1 MSATI
6 PKMRGSVDI
15 RSMEIDD
22 LAEVYALGEELF
34 TAERWP
40 TLYRTWDDYELAVL
54 FAADAELCLV
64 AEIDDR
70 IVGFA
75 LGTILE
81 KRGSAWTYG
90 HLLWLG
96 VDPMAGRRGIAGRLV
111 DKLTEL
117 FIEEGAR
124 ILMVDTAADNTA
136 ALGFF
141 HKLGFGDPEEHVYLS
156 KNLTDDPDYKAHR
169 KREKL
174 RDAAARRRAAQ
185 KRRAKLEEKR
195 AARAA
200 AALTAPANSA
210 VPSTGSAGNPAK
222 PGKDHGPK

>member
-6 PKMRGSVDI
+6 PKMRGSVEI

-124 ILMVDTAADNTA
+124 ILLVDTAADNTA

-141 HKLGFGDPEEHVYLS
+141 RKIGFDDPEEHVYLS

-174 RDAAARRRAAQ
+174 REAAARRRAAQ
-185 KRRAKLEEKR
+185 KRRAKVEERR

-200 AALTAPANSA
+200 AAAASGTPAA
-210 VPSTGSAGNPAK
+210 VPAASTAEHPKAPKDPGAK
-222 PGKDHGPK
+222 P

>member
-6 PKMRGSVDI
+6 PKMRGAVEI
-15 RSMEIDD
+15 RAMEIDD
-22 LAEVYALGEELF
+22 LAEVYSLGEELF

-54 FAADAELCLV
+54 FAADAEMCLV
-64 AEIDDR
+64 AEIEDR

-81 KRGSAWTYG
+81 KRNSAWTYG

-96 VDPMAGRRGIAGRLV
+96 VDPMASRRGIAQRLV
-111 DKLTEL
+111 DRLTEL

-124 ILMVDTAADNTA
+124 ILLVDTAADNQA

-141 HKLGFGDPEEHVYLS
+141 GKLGFGDPEEHVYLS
-156 KNLTDDPDYKAHR
+156 KNLTDDPEYKAHR

-174 RDAAARRRAAQ
+174 REAAARRRAAV
-185 KRRAKLEEKR
+185 KRRAKAAAKR
-195 AARAA
+195 AARLAAVAQPSEPATPAPSAA
-200 AALTAPANSA
+200 AM
-210 VPSTGSAGNPAK
+210 TGAAAK
-222 PGKDHGPK
+222 KDK

>member
-6 PKMRGSVDI
+6 PKMRGAVEI

-22 LAEVYALGEELF
+22 LAEVYSLGEELF
-34 TAERWP
+34 TAELWP

-54 FAADAELCLV
+54 FAADAEMCLV
-64 AEIDDR
+64 AEIEDR

-81 KRGSAWTYG
+81 KRNSAWTYG

-96 VDPMAGRRGIAGRLV
+96 VDPMASRRGIAQRLV
-111 DKLTEL
+111 DRLTEL

-124 ILMVDTAADNTA
+124 ILLVDTAADNQA
-136 ALGFF
+136 ALNFF
-141 HKLGFGDPEEHVYLS
+141 TKLGFGDPEEHVYLS
-156 KNLTDDPDYKAHR
+156 KNLTDEPEYKAHR

-174 RDAAARRRAAQ
+174 REAAARRRAAV
-185 KRRAKLEEKR
+185 KRRAKTEAKR
-195 AARAA
+195 AARLAA
-200 AALTAPANSA
+200 AAAVSSEPAAPAPGA
-210 VPSTGSAGNPAK
+210 AGGGGPAK
-222 PGKDHGPK
+222 KDK